1 MVVQD
6 GQRKASS
13 AAAEAQSMEC
23 ASAVAAVAALA
34 TGLGAFLAPQLPR
47 VLGVLLDARAL
58 ACAAHGIAASAAG
71 ARGALTA
78 AVPPRLL
85 LPPLYAHLPH
95 ALRVRLDVLCSV
107 LPQSISCIKC
117 TVMAGYDA
125 FQAKSF
131 SVAALVVPL
140 TRHTQC
146 PFSAPR

>member
-23 ASAVAAVAALA
+23 ASAVAAVSALA

-47 VLGVLLDARAL
+47 VMGVLLDARAL
-58 ACAAHGIAASAAG
+58 ACAAHGIAASAAA

-95 ALRVRLDVLCSV
+95 ALRVRFDVLCPV
-107 LPQSISCIKC
+107 LPQSISCMKC
-117 TVMAGYDA
+117 TAMAGYDA
-125 FQAKSF
+125 LRATSF
-131 SVAALVVPL
+131 SVAAPVLPL
-140 TRHTQC
+140 MRHTQR
-146 PFSAPR
+146 PFSASR